1 MYTQDKGKTK
11 KKIEKK
17 TFDGK
22 YQFFNTFNLIKNMFR
37 KYFQSRERLH

>member
-22 YQFFNTFNLIKNMFR
+22 YQFLPTFNWLKNMCR
-37 KYFQSRERLH
+37 KYFQSRERVP